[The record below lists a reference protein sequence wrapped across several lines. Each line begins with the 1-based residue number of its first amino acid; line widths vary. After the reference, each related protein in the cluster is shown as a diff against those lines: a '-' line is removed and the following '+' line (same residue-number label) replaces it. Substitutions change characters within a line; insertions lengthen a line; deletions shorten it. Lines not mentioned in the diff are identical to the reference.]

1 MKRSQRL
8 QTLVRLAGAAER
20 QARLRLAQT
29 SQDLGRKEQQA
40 GLLESYDAEYA
51 ERWIERGRSGLS
63 GADLGRLG
71 AFRASLA
78 STIGVQ
84 QQAVRAARA
93 QLSCDATLWA
103 QERNRVRVFGDLV
116 ERAQREERRVAER
129 REQRTIDDLRVR
141 NGSSAE

>member
-1 MKRSQRL
+1 MKRSRRL

-20 QARLRLAQT
+20 QARLRLAQA

-40 GLLESYDAEYA
+40 RLLESYDAEYA
-51 ERWIERGRSGLS
+51 ESWIERGRSGLS

-84 QQAVRAARA
+84 DEAVRAARA
-93 QLSCDATLWA
+93 RLANDAARWS
-103 QERNRVRVFGDLV
+103 QERNRVRVFDELV
-116 ERAQREERRVAER
+116 ERAQLQERRVAER
-129 REQRTIDDLRVR
+129 REQRAIDDLRAGDA
-141 NGSSAE
+141 NTAE